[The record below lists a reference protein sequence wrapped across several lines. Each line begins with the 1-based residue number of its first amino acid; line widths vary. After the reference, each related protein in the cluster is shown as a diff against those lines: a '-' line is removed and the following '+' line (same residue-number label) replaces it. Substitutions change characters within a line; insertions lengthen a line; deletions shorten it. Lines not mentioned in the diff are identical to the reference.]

1 MDRLSFA
8 GAIPVANVAPE
19 RRTGYARALQDRIG
33 WILVATVAGA
43 AIAGLAALSV
53 PPRFEA
59 AALVQVTVP
68 EGSVPGSGAAG
79 AGFDAGILKSRAVAA
94 PVIERLGLGIEATPL
109 RAPMIGGL
117 VARLSEPGQLRGT
130 WPTSLGY
137 AWGGE
142 RIAVEAFAVPERLL
156 NVPLTLEVLPDGAY
170 RLLQGSAL
178 VLEGKVGERAVA
190 DGVEI
195 AVRRID
201 AQPGTRFTLVRRDP
215 VAVVDTIAS
224 QLKVTEMPGGS
235 VRLAWQHGDRK
246 TAADLVNGIATAYI
260 RGQTTARRDDAADTL
275 AFLNTELPRVQA
287 ELERAEAALTRY
299 RSRAGSMQ
307 PTQDVQS
314 YLQGS
319 MEFQRQIAALKLE
332 RTKLLQRFTTD
343 ANEVKTVDSQIQ
355 QLINERR
362 ALDSRM
368 QNLSLSER
376 ESVAL
381 TRDVKVAEDMY
392 MTLRRKIE
400 QLSLQQADRTSGLR
414 IVDAAAASTVP
425 VGVGPWPATIV
436 GALLGFGA
444 AVGVVILRR
453 RLKPVVADASEAE
466 ATLGLPMLGDVAYSD
481 EQDEL
486 ERQLELE
493 RRLGIVAGLKP
504 GAAAPKLKAP
514 GPGMAVAPVDAEGNP
529 ADGDSADA
537 RPRQG
542 LHDRFLLARRSPH
555 ALAVEGLRSVRAAL
569 YFDMRTAPDGVL
581 AITSPAPGAGKTFAA
596 VNLAVLFAEA
606 GQRVLLI
613 DADMRRG
620 RVAQWF
626 GQRAEPG
633 LSDVLAGRV
642 QVSKAAQPTVV
653 AGLGILSA
661 GSMTSNPSELLML
674 PTLADCLRQCK
685 ERFDLVIVDTPPV
698 LSVADAMLIAGLAG
712 STLLVMRADAT
723 LPGQVDETLKRLAR
737 ANARVA
743 GGIINGVAQRRS
755 NRADFDTINPYLG
768 MPLPPA
774 TPAARALERPVA
786 AGAGEG

>member
-8 GAIPVANVAPE
+8 GAMPVPNVAPE
-19 RRTGYARALQDRIG
+19 RRAGYARALQDRAG
-33 WILVATVAGA
+33 WLVAATVAGA
-43 AIAGLAALSV
+43 AVGALMAMST
-53 PPRFEA
+53 PPRYEA
-59 AALVQVTVP
+59 AALIQVGTSEAPLARDGTVQ
-68 EGSVPGSGAAG
+68 PG
-79 AGFDAGILKSRAVAA
+79 GFDASILKSRAVAA
-94 PVIERLGLGIEATPL
+94 PVIERLGLGIVAEPV
-109 RAPMIGGL
+109 RAPFVGAL
-117 VARLSEPGQLRGT
+117 AARLAEPGQVRGA
-130 WPTSLGY
+130 WPAQFGY

-142 RIAVEAFAVPERLL
+142 RIALQSFAVPERLL
-156 NVPLTLEVLPDGAY
+156 NVPLTMEVLQGGAY
-170 RLLQGSAL
+170 RLLDGSAT
-178 VLEGKVGERAVA
+178 VLEGRVGETATGG
-190 DGVEI
+190 GVEI
-195 AVRRID
+195 AVSRID
-201 AQPGTRFTLVRRDP
+201 ALPGTRFTLKRRDP
-215 VAVVDTIAS
+215 VAVVDTIAA
-224 QLKVTEMPGGS
+224 QLKVTEMPGGT
-235 VRLAWQHGDRK
+235 VRLAWQNADRK
-246 TAADLVNGIATAYI
+246 VAADLVNGIAGAYI
-260 RGQTTARRDDAADTL
+260 RGQTSARRDDAADSL
-275 AFLNTELPRVQA
+275 AVLHAELPRVQA

-299 RSRAGSMQ
+299 RSRSGSMQ

-343 ANEVKTVDSQIQ
+343 ANEVKTIDSQIQ
-355 QLINERR
+355 QLIRERR
-362 ALDSRM
+362 DLDARM

-400 QLSLQQADRTSGLR
+400 QLSLLQADRTTAVR

-425 VGVGPWPATIV
+425 VGFGPWPAAVAGAILGCAAMV
-436 GALLGFGA
+436 GA
-444 AVGVVILRR
+444 VVLRR
-453 RLKPVVADASEAE
+453 RMKPVVADANDAE
-466 ATLGLPMLGDVAYSD
+466 ATLGLPMLGDVAHSD
-481 EQDEL
+481 EQAEL

-493 RRLGIVAGLKP
+493 RRF
-504 GAAAPKLKAP
+504 GAASAFVPNPAKKLGSPAP
-514 GPGMAVAPVDAEGNP
+514 GTAVASPGDAAQEGQE
-529 ADGDSADA
+529 ADA
-537 RPRQG
+537 RTRQG

-555 ALAVEGLRSVRAAL
+555 ALAVEGLRSVRASL
-569 YFDMRTAPDGVL
+569 YFDLRTAPDGVL
-581 AITSPAPGAGKTFAA
+581 AITSPAPGAGKTFTA

-620 RVAQWF
+620 KVASWF
-626 GQRAEPG
+626 GQSAEPG
-633 LSDVLAGRV
+633 LSDVLAGRIP
-642 QVSKAAQPTVV
+642 VSKAAQPTVV
-653 AGLGILSA
+653 AGLGILGA
-661 GSMTSNPSELLML
+661 GSTAANPSELLML
-674 PTLADCLRQCK
+674 PTMADCLRQCK

-768 MPLPPA
+768 MPLPA
-774 TPAARALERPVA
+774 VAPAARALEAPA
-786 AGAGEG
+786 AAPASKV